1 MALPQFSFPLSD
13 EDNKLFEKCN
23 SPAAA
28 AKRDPPQLQLDTHT
42 KAREGYH
49 LTIPSGKAYSKPLA
63 TVSTPPDSPT
73 RIRPAAMSASDS
85 CSRRDSGTITPPI
98 TPTTISHTKSNSSSS
113 DFLSTLSSLR
123 RGDSTSSRTGPRSS
137 LDASGKPGSA
147 ELITYPNHL
156 IDYEIKTDSK
166 GRKKVIGQGA
176 WSDVYFATPT
186 LPKPA
191 DVSTSDTFAGADAT
205 PPITPVHRRTSSLD
219 TNLLPIVPP
228 LYAIKV
234 PAMTSAKKVLS
245 AEARILSYL
254 ARFPDA
260 ENHVVPFYGQD
271 MRNGALVLKAMDGTL
286 ESWIQTSLNT
296 LDEAARAKKLAQTFP
311 RMALA
316 LLSSLQ
322 WLQAHDCT
330 HADIKPANILVSA
343 APSPTSIPHTVFTDF
358 SSSILANPS
367 ASIAAET
374 SPLGAGTWEYLD
386 PLLLSTSAPAP
397 VSGSTDL
404 WSLAITLLFLVLG
417 SSPFDAF
424 RNNKFQQREMIKAGA
439 PLQCIGYGEDG
450 DVLRGMRRVQAL
462 SRDLGFDVLAWFGK
476 VLVKREAG
484 RCGLAEWMGVLERAL
499 GVGLGRGRG

>member
-1 MALPQFSFPLSD
+1 
-13 EDNKLFEKCN
+13 
-23 SPAAA
+23 
-28 AKRDPPQLQLDTHT
+28 
-42 KAREGYH
+42 
-49 LTIPSGKAYSKPLA
+49 
-63 TVSTPPDSPT
+63 
-73 RIRPAAMSASDS
+73 MSASDS

-191 DVSTSDTFAGADAT
+191 DVSASDTFAGADAT
-205 PPITPVHRRTSSLD
+205 PPITPIHRRTSSLD
-219 TNLLPIVPP
+219 TNLLPVIPP

-271 MRNGALVLKAMDGTL
+271 LRTGALVLKAMDGTL
-286 ESWIQTSLNT
+286 ESWIQTTLNT
-296 LDEAARAKKLAQTFP
+296 LDESARAKKLAQTFP
-311 RMALA
+311 HMALA
-316 LLSSLQ
+316 LLSSLH

-330 HADIKPANILVSA
+330 HADIKPANILVSGSSSHA
-343 APSPTSIPHTVFTDF
+343 DGIPHTVFTDF
-358 SSSILANPS
+358 SSSILAHPS
-367 ASIAAET
+367 AAITAPQT
-374 SPLGAGTWEYLD
+374 SPLGAGTWEFLD
-386 PLLLSTSAPAP
+386 PLLLSTSSPAP
-397 VSGSTDL
+397 VSGATDL
-404 WSLAITLLFLVLG
+404 WSLAITLLFVVLG
-417 SSPFDAF
+417 TSPFDAF

-450 DVLRGMRRVQAL
+450 DVVRGMRRVRGL
-462 SRDLGFDVLAWFGK
+462 ERDLGFDVLGWFGK
-476 VLVKREAG
+476 VLVKKEGG
-484 RCGLAEWMGVLERAL
+484 RCGLEEWMGMLE
-499 GVGLGRGRG
+499 GGLREGKGL